1 MVEIHQEHV
10 ETPAQAGDDAKYRLI
25 YAKSKVYIN
34 PTVYARDNIP
44 GFVAIVKRVRVEFF
58 LFELY
63 NSPRVTGG
71 AHFDISPG
79 MDPRNSFD
87 GEGSRRMG

>member
-1 MVEIHQEHV
+1 MVEIQQEPV
-10 ETPAQAGDDAKYRLI
+10 DTPAQGGGGDDAKYRLI

-44 GFVAIVKRVRVEFF
+44 GFVAIVKRVRMSSF

-63 NSPRVTGG
+63 SSLSNT
-71 AHFDISPG
+71 
-79 MDPRNSFD
+79 
-87 GEGSRRMG
+87 